1 MKRILALSLSFVVL
15 FAFPGCTRD
24 TDQPFKGAVKKISV
38 AVTSW
43 PASASVFVAQE
54 KGFFKNEGLEVTI
67 RPNESGHL
75 AIAPLLAGDVEFAT
89 MGETPFVRAALEQKP
104 MAIVAS
110 LAEIER
116 AIQIIGRKDR
126 GISRAE
132 DLKGKTIGVIQ
143 GTTADFFLHIF
154 LTSAYLGPKDVR
166 VVNLAP
172 GRIVD
177 ALLSGEVDA
186 VSTWAPYTTILK
198 EKLGRDSSVLDEPGL
213 YRMTWNLVVRKDLA
227 QRDPECIVRFLHALV
242 KANRYIAEDPA
253 GARNV
258 VSRYLKTDASSL
270 QREWADCR
278 MTATLAQSLV
288 VNLEDQSRWMIG
300 RGIVRAGR
308 VPNVLD
314 FIYVAALKDVQPGA
328 VSIIKKS
335 E

>member
-1 MKRILALSLSFVVL
+1 
-15 FAFPGCTRD
+15 
-24 TDQPFKGAVKKISV
+24 
-38 AVTSW
+38 
-43 PASASVFVAQE
+43 
-54 KGFFKNEGLEVTI
+54 
-67 RPNESGHL
+67 
-75 AIAPLLAGDVEFAT
+75 
-89 MGETPFVRAALEQKP
+89 VRAALEQKP

-270 QREWADCR
+270 QRVWADCR

-288 VNLEDQSRWMIG
+288 VNLEDQSRWIIG